1 MSGHGKMAA
10 AAQFLRFA
18 AVGAVGTLAQ
28 YAVLWL
34 GADGLGWPATWASAA
49 GYLLGSLVNYLLNY
63 RYTFASNKSHLEA
76 ASKFYVIAASGWL
89 INTSLMALLTTQ
101 LFWNHWPA
109 QLLTTGI
116 CLLWNFAGS
125 KLWAFRH
132 PPESG
137 RR

>member
-1 MSGHGKMAA
+1 MMAKDLPH

-18 AVGAVGTLAQ
+18 AVGAVGTLAH

-34 GADGLGWPATWASAA
+34 GADWLGWQPTWASAA
-49 GYLLGSLVNYLLNY
+49 GALVGSVVNYLLNY
-63 RYTFASNKSHLEA
+63 RFTFASDKSHLDA
-76 ASKFYVIAASGWL
+76 ASKFYVVATIGWL
-89 INTSLMALLTTQ
+89 INTALMALLTA
-101 LFWNHWPA
+101 WMHWHHWPA

-132 PPESG
+132 QPESG
-137 RR
+137 HR

>member
-1 MSGHGKMAA
+1 MMTKNRSMLV
-10 AAQFLRFA
+10 AQFFRFA

-34 GADGLGWPATWASAA
+34 GADWLGWPATWASAA
-49 GYLLGSLVNYLLNY
+49 GYLLGSVVNYLLNY
-63 RYTFASNKSHLEA
+63 RFTFASKKSHFEA

-89 INTSLMALLTTQ
+89 INTGLMGLLTAW

-132 PPESG
+132 QPESG
-137 RR
+137 HR

>member
-1 MSGHGKMAA
+1 MTEQSKLAA
-10 AAQFLRFA
+10 ATQFLHFA

-34 GADGLGWPATWASAA
+34 GTDQLGWPATWASAA
-49 GYLLGSLVNYLLNY
+49 GYLLGSVVNYLLNY
-63 RYTFASNKSHLEA
+63 RFTFASNKSHLEA

-89 INTSLMALLTTQ
+89 INTGLMGLLTAQ
-101 LFWNHWPA
+101 LPWNHWLA
-109 QLLTTGI
+109 QLLTTCI

-132 PPESG
+132 PPEAG
-137 RR
+137 HR